1 MAQYET
7 PQKVFEVNGIKFGG
21 AIGENPIVLIGSIF
35 YKNHSILEDPK
46 KGTFDKK
53 KAEQLINTQEEISDK
68 TGLPQAIDI
77 GAETSDALIKYVDFV
92 SNVTDVTL
100 LPDGPTPDV
109 AIPALKHIG
118 EIGLSDR
125 IIYNSVDPHSPDA
138 ELNAI
143 RDAKIKASIM
153 LAFHSKY
160 IFPKKKIKLLNGD
173 EKTEGLL
180 VKAKRAGIEK
190 PLIDT
195 ATLDIPSVGIC
206 VRTIKLIKEEFGL
219 PAGAGSHNA
228 LHTWAK
234 RNEFGPNVKIISN
247 VLINTLPQAVGADF
261 ILYGPIERAN
271 DLFPTMAL
279 NDVIL
284 NYMASRIDKIKV
296 DRTGPI
302 SKIF

>member
-1 MAQYET
+1 MTQYKKS
-7 PQKVFEVNGIKFGG
+7 QKVFEIKGVKFGG
-21 AIGENPIVLIGSIF
+21 LIGENPIVLIGSIF
-35 YKNHSILEDPK
+35 YKDHSILKDPK
-46 KGTFDKK
+46 KGDFDKK
-53 KAEQLINTQEEISDK
+53 RAEELIHAQEIISEK
-68 TGLPQAIDI
+68 TGLPHAIDI
-77 GAETSDALIKYVDFV
+77 GAEHADALIKYVDWV
-92 SNVTDVTL
+92 SNITDAII

-118 EIGLSDR
+118 EVGLSDR
-125 IIYNSVDPHSPDA
+125 VIYNSIDPHSPEE

-143 RDAKIKASIM
+143 KDAEIKASVI

-160 IFPKKKIKLLNGD
+160 IFPNKKLQLLNGD
-173 EKTEGLL
+173 ENTEGLL
-180 VKAKRAGIEK
+180 VKAERAGIEK

-195 ATLDIPSVGIC
+195 ATLDVPSVGIC
-206 VRTIKLIKEEFGL
+206 VRTIELIKEEFGL

-228 LHTWAK
+228 LSTWTK
-234 RNEFGPNVKIISN
+234 KNDFGPNVKIISN
-247 VLINTLPQAVGADF
+247 VLINSLPQAVGADF

-271 DLFPTMAL
+271 DIFPTMAL

-284 NYMASRIDKIKV
+284 NYTASRIDRIKV